1 MLTMLK
7 SCLLVGLDWAKPM
20 VFLLLHVICSCI
32 FHAYVPIFFLYLV
45 DIDLC
50 LVLFCFS
57 SLSLSLSLSLSIR
70 LVCSMAL
77 EKSKSTPS
85 RNPFHSGAST
95 SNSTPSHFRLS
106 DEKGLRFLNMVISFV
121 LHPLSH
127 YNSITES
134 RALFLLSPLEGLTIY
149 FPSHFILSLID
160 IYKDTTTRD
169 KLILPFVVMQIL
181 CHASVSYPESPYFSV
196 MCAIDAATVRRS
208 EA

>member
-1 MLTMLK
+1 MHTYQ
-7 SCLLVGLDWAKPM
+7 
-20 VFLLLHVICSCI
+20 F
-32 FHAYVPIFFLYLV
+32 FFLYLV

-70 LVCSMAL
+70 LVCFMAL

-95 SNSTPSHFRLS
+95 SNSTPYHFRLS

-127 YNSITES
+127 YNSITKP
-134 RALFLLSPLEGLTIY
+134 RALFLLSSLEGLTIY
-149 FPSHFILSLID
+149 FPFHSILSLID

-169 KLILPFVVMQIL
+169 KLILPFAVMQIL
-181 CHASVSYPESPYFSV
+181 RHASVSYPESPYFSV
-196 MCAIDAATVRRS
+196 MCAIDAVTVRRS

>member
-1 MLTMLK
+1 MLK
-7 SCLLVGLDWAKPM
+7 SCVLVGLDWAKPM

-57 SLSLSLSLSLSIR
+57 SLSLSLSIR
-70 LVCSMAL
+70 LICSMAL

-134 RALFLLSPLEGLTIY
+134 RALFLLSPLKGLTIY

-160 IYKDTTTRD
+160 IYKDTMTRD
-169 KLILPFVVMQIL
+169 KLILPFVVIQIL